1 MLVAIVAPGFL
12 TNLRES
18 AWSHIMNKQLALY
31 ALDVAR
37 SLGASYADARLI
49 KTVTETVET
58 GNLFVVYAGESENIG
73 LGIRVMVRGGWGFA
87 TARHLTSQGVVFA
100 VTKAVEAAKASSRI
114 LNGRVKMA
122 PEKPHQ
128 AVWQSPFNIDPFKI
142 STDDKVAL
150 LLECEK
156 LMRKNKLVK
165 QTSGLLTFTR
175 EKKLF
180 VNTEGSDIT
189 QTFITSGCGIDAQ
202 AGSDE
207 HYIRSWPNSFGGQY
221 ESAGWEMVKR
231 WDLLGNAER
240 VAYEAVA
247 VSKARQCPEMV
258 TDVILGA
265 SQLALQIHESTGHPT
280 ELDRVFGEEENYAGA
295 SFLTPDNLGKL
306 QYGSKIVNLTADA
319 TVPHA
324 LGTFAYDDDGVSGQ
338 RVELVK
344 NGLFVGYLTSRET
357 AHELGLPR
365 SGGMMRAT
373 GPGFTPLVRMTNVSL
388 EPGDAGSLQDLI
400 ADTKKGILLDSNY
413 SWSIDDRRHNFQFG
427 TEIGWLI
434 KNGKIVEPV
443 RNPSYWG
450 ITTNFWNS
458 CDAIC
463 GPSEHVFW
471 GIPTCAK
478 GQPCQ
483 AIGTGHGAAPAR
495 FKNTKVGV
503 AKPAEDKPKG
513 GAHSKSRSGHH
524 HAKLPRHNRH
534 CAGGSK

>member
-1 MLVAIVAPGFL
+1 
-12 TNLRES
+12 
-18 AWSHIMNKQLALY
+18 MNKHLALY

-37 SLGASYADARLI
+37 SQGASYADARLI
-49 KTVTETVET
+49 KTVSETVET
-58 GNLFVVYAGESENIG
+58 RDLFVVYAGENESIG

-87 TARHLTSQGVVFA
+87 TARHLTPQGVVFA
-100 VTKAVEAAKASSRI
+100 VTKAVEAAKASARI
-114 LNGRVKMA
+114 LNGRVKLA
-122 PEKPHQ
+122 PEAAHS
-128 AVWQSPFNIDPFKI
+128 AVWQSPFSIDPFKV
-142 STDDKVAL
+142 SLSDKIGL
-150 LLECEK
+150 LHDSER
-156 LMRKNKLVK
+156 LMRKARGVRN
-165 QTSGLLTFTR
+165 TSGILTFTR
-175 EKKLF
+175 ETKLF
-180 VNTEGSDIT
+180 VSTEGSDIE
-189 QTFITSGCGIDAQ
+189 QTFLSSGCGIDAT
-202 AGSDE
+202 AGRGE
-207 HYIRSWPNSFGGQY
+207 NFVRSWPNSFGGQY
-221 ESAGWEMVKR
+221 EMAGWEMVDR
-231 WDLLGNAER
+231 WDLLGNARR
-240 VAYEAVA
+240 VGEESVM

-306 QYGSKIVNLTADA
+306 KYGSKIVNLTADA
-319 TVPHA
+319 TIPNA
-324 LGTFAYDDDGVSGQ
+324 LGTYAYDDDGVSGQ

-373 GPGFTPLVRMTNVSL
+373 GPGFTPLVRMSNVSL
-388 EPGDAGSLQDLI
+388 EPGNAGTIDDLI
-400 ADTKKGILLDSNY
+400 ADTKNGILLDTNY

-434 KNGKIVEPV
+434 KNGKITEPV

-463 GPSEHVFW
+463 GPSEHVLW

-513 GAHSKSRSGHH
+513 TSHSKGSAKAKSGSHHVSLAHH
-524 HAKLPRHNRH
+524 HRH

>member
-1 MLVAIVAPGFL
+1 
-12 TNLRES
+12 
-18 AWSHIMNKQLALY
+18 MNKELALY

-58 GNLFVVYAGESENIG
+58 RDLFVVYAADNESIG
-73 LGIRVMVRGGWGFA
+73 LGIRVLVRGGWGFA
-87 TARHLTSQGVVFA
+87 TARHLTKKGVVFA
-100 VTKAVEAAKASSRI
+100 VTKAVEAAKASSRL
-114 LNGRVKMA
+114 LNGRVKLA
-122 PEKPHQ
+122 KEAAHQ
-128 AVWQSPFNIDPFKI
+128 AVWQSPFSIDPFKI
-142 STDDKVAL
+142 STDEKVSL

-156 LMRKNKLVK
+156 LMRKTRGVK

-180 VNTEGSDIT
+180 VSTEGSEIL
-189 QTFITSGCGIDAQ
+189 QTFLTSGCGIDAQ
-202 AGSDE
+202 AGVDE
-207 HYIRSWPNSFGGQY
+207 HFVRSWPNSFGGQY
-221 ESAGWEMVKR
+221 ESAGWEMVQR
-231 WDLLGNAER
+231 WDLLGNAQR
-240 VAYEAVA
+240 VAEESVA

-306 QYGSKIVNLTADA
+306 KYGSKIVNLTANA
-319 TVPHA
+319 TVPNA
-324 LGTFAYDDDGVSGQ
+324 LGTFAYDDDGVPGQ

-357 AHELGLPR
+357 AHELGLDR

-400 ADTKKGILLDSNY
+400 ADTKKGILLDTNY

-463 GPSEHVFW
+463 GPSEHVYW

-513 GAHSKSRSGHH
+513 GAHSKPHSGHH
-524 HAKLPRHNRH
+524 HAKVARHHRH